1 MNVYQIRLKLFLLK
15 DISINNV
22 QSMITRF
29 IDKSFLLDETLSML
43 HEENVYKNYCYDLL
57 CPVEKDKIYKRGKI
71 YTLTIRTVDERYAD
85 FFYHVCPNVFTRELK
100 GLTAEIRTLP
110 RKTIEFVYTLTP
122 VILKDERG
130 YWKDCM
136 SEEEFKNRININ
148 LAKKVN
154 QLFAPVT
161 NECLEPKAFYS
172 TIEFLN
178 RTPVPMQYKNVR
190 LLGDKIRLSSLDDKL
205 SQTLAYFALGVGI
218 GEMNSRGAG
227 FLNYRWL

>member
-1 MNVYQIRLKLFLLK
+1 M
-15 DISINNV
+15 
-22 QSMITRF
+22 
-29 IDKSFLLDETLSML
+29 
-43 HEENVYKNYCYDLL
+43 
-57 CPVEKDKIYKRGKI
+57 
-71 YTLTIRTVDERYAD
+71 
-85 FFYHVCPNVFTRELK
+85 
-100 GLTAEIRTLP
+100 
-110 RKTIEFVYTLTP
+110 TP

-178 RTPVPMQYKNVR
+178 QTPVPMQYKNVR
-190 LLGDKIRLSSLDDKL
+190 LLGDKIRLSILDDKL
-205 SQTLAYFALGVGI
+205 SRLGIFCFRGRNRRNEFSWSRFFKLSLALKYLQNKIF
-218 GEMNSRGAG
+218 
-227 FLNYRWL
+227 